1 MNHLQSLLNIPRILS
16 TPNIEN
22 ELERIA
28 RVLMN
33 EFYIYNGTYKYR
45 PVEIE
50 FYIYHK
56 DLHADEHVYKRDKK
70 GAGDLFYHYSGFD
83 ICFESSFYEGFF
95 GGILIRAIERVEDNT
110 FWGGPLVCKNEVLNT
125 AKEKC
130 KLIDADKKEYISL
143 PSTERKGIK
152 KSNEMDLYWNKKYR
166 FVREGINNP
175 IEMTIIDFQFKEKH
189 INEERKNKYYL

>member
-28 RVLMN
+28 KVLMN

-70 GAGDLFYHYSGFD
+70 KAGDLFYHYSGFD
-83 ICFESSFYEGFF
+83 ICFKSSFNEGFF

-125 AKEKC
+125 AKGKC

-143 PSTERKGIK
+143 PATERKGIK
-152 KSNEMDLYWNKKYR
+152 KSNELDLYWNKKYR

-175 IEMTIIDFQFKEKH
+175 IEMTITDFQFKEKH
-189 INEERKNKYYL
+189 IKERKNKYYL